1 MENEKLDKRSLQAV
15 SLTAVLLVASIL
27 VFPIRKL
34 VKADL
39 WLPITLFALIDAGF
53 ILALF
58 MGMRSPQR
66 FVKLFSILANGVFII
81 VTSFM
86 IYLLLIANGISE
98 Q

>member
-15 SLTAVLLVASIL
+15 SLTAVLLVAAIL
-27 VFPIRKL
+27 VFPIGKL

-58 MGMRSPQR
+58 MGIRSQQR

-98 Q
+98 P